1 MSSSPLLTALPA
13 DQPADDQSPG
23 RRPEPRPAARPLGGR
38 YSFPAWLVVLAA
50 ASVAGL
56 VVLPVAVILGRG
68 ASLGADA
75 AVDALVRPRVGDL
88 LLNSLGLMALTVTAC
103 VVLGVG
109 AAWLVERTTLA
120 GQGIWRA
127 LLVAPL
133 AVPAFVTAFG
143 WIAVSSAVNGL
154 WGAVLVTSLAY
165 FPFVFLPVAAVL
177 RGLDQGAEDSARA
190 LGLTPWATFWRVVL
204 PQCRAAISGGALL
217 VGLHV
222 LAEYGV
228 LEMMRFPTFTTA
240 ILEQVAIGR
249 STTTGALLAGVLVV
263 LCILALAVERL
274 ARGQARV
281 ARHGRGTHRQVD
293 RHRIGGWAPIAVV
306 GLGAVIAGAVG
317 VPLAAIIRW
326 LSANPNPLT
335 PELGLALLSTVE
347 LSAYAAIGAVIAALP
362 VAWLAVRARRGPL
375 VIFERATYLASA
387 LPGVVVALAFVT
399 LSVRYLPAVYQT
411 GLLLIVAYVVLFLP
425 RAVVAVR
432 AGLEHAP
439 PALVDAARSLGTSGF
454 GAMRRVVLPLVARPI
469 AAGAALVF
477 LAASTEL
484 TATLILAPTGVRTLA
499 TGFWAPSDELD
510 YVSAAPYALSL
521 VALSLPLTFLLTR
534 AASKES

>member
-1 MSSSPLLTALPA
+1 M
-13 DQPADDQSPG
+13 
-23 RRPEPRPAARPLGGR
+23 
-38 YSFPAWLVVLAA
+38 VVLAA

-56 VVLPVAVILGRG
+56 VILPVAVILGRG

-75 AVDALVRPRVGDL
+75 AVDALIRPRVGDL
-88 LLNSLGLMALTVTAC
+88 LLNSLSLMALTVSAC

-109 AAWLVERTTLA
+109 AAWLVERTTLP
-120 GQGIWRA
+120 GRNVWRV

-143 WIAVSSAVNGL
+143 WITVSPGMNGL
-154 WGAVLVTSLAY
+154 WGAALVTSLAY

-177 RGLDQGAEDSARA
+177 RGLDQAAEDTARA
-190 LGLTPWATFWRVVL
+190 LGLSPWATFRRVVL

-263 LCILALAVERL
+263 LCILVLALERL
-274 ARGQARV
+274 ARGHAVV
-281 ARHGRGTHRQVD
+281 ARHGRGTHRQVTM
-293 RHRIGGWAPIAVV
+293 HRIGPWATPSMLA
-306 GLGAVIAGAVG
+306 LAAVIIGAVG
-317 VPLAAIIRW
+317 VPVAAIVRW
-326 LSANPNPLT
+326 LAPNANPFSA
-335 PELGLALLSTVE
+335 ELGMALLSTIE
-347 LSAYAAIGAVIAALP
+347 LSAYAAIGAVLAALP

-375 VIFERATYLASA
+375 VMFERATYLASA

-399 LSVRYLPAVYQT
+399 LSVRYLPAIYQT

-439 PALVDAARSLGTSGF
+439 PALVDTAKSLGTSGF

-484 TATLILAPTGVRTLA
+484 TATLILAPTGVNTLA

-510 YVSAAPYALSL
+510 YVTAAPYALAL
-521 VALSLPLTFLLTR
+521 VVLSLPLTFMLTR